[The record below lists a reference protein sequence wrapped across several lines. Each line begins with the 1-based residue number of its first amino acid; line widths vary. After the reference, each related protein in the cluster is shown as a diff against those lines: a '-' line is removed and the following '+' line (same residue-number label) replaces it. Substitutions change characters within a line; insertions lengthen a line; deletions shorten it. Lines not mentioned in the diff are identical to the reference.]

1 MEIEI
6 KIVKYVLLTY
16 IIYGVMNIF
25 ILNNFVVPLPIIY
38 FAIPLIALYFF
49 WLSIRSRLSW
59 FFIALPFIVIKD
71 ILMDFNINIVAIVSI
86 LSLVSWVLFGFL
98 ILKQKWLV
106 SPLQKAY
113 GIVLIGSIF
122 TLFPTSFNLNWIILP
137 LIGFFGFFFLKS
149 LESKFAHNE
158 LKDINL
164 KIDAT
169 LTEIEDV
176 SILKDSETN
185 FQLTFRRIILLII
198 LISSFYL
205 ITLFSIWTNSW

>member
-38 FAIPLIALYFF
+38 FAVPLIAVYFF

-59 FFIALPFIVIKD
+59 FLIALPFIVIKD
-71 ILMDFNINIVAIVSI
+71 VLMDFNVNLVAILSI
-86 LSLVSWVLFGFL
+86 ISLVSWVLFGFL
-98 ILKQKWLV
+98 ILQQKWVV
-106 SPLQKAY
+106 SPIQKVY
-113 GIVLIGSIF
+113 GIVLIVSVF
-122 TLFPTSFNLNWIILP
+122 TLLPTTFNLTWIILP

-149 LESKFAHNE
+149 VESKFALNE
-158 LKDINL
+158 LKDINRQLDTTSSDIDDVRFL
-164 KIDAT
+164 KN
-169 LTEIEDV
+169 
-176 SILKDSETN
+176 SETN
-185 FQLTFRRIILLII
+185 VQLTFRRINLLII

-205 ITLFSIWTNSW
+205 ITLFSIWTNTL